1 MSDVLYLTVADRVA
15 GSRTDGGTMVGRRDR
30 CWTASIP
37 TGVDELSI
45 GGAGGAPAK
54 RSGCDGA
61 EQGKQRNGDG
71 YVQRF
76 PVVFDRITM
85 IVGY

>member
-37 TGVDELSI
+37 TGADEPSI
-45 GGAGGAPAK
+45 GGAGGG
-54 RSGCDGA
+54 R
-61 EQGKQRNGDG
+61 RNGAG
-71 YVQRF
+71 AMGRSRGNSGTETGTF
-76 PVVFDRITM
+76 SGFRSCS
-85 IVGY
+85 IV